1 MYWNC
6 RGFPW
11 HKGVATNV
19 LFGEADI
26 ILLGETWERSTC
38 TLPQIPGYIVH
49 SAMQHK
55 RGHRG
60 QGGVACIYRAHLH
73 DRISVAKV
81 DVHHRYI
88 WLKIT
93 NGGRILTLGWML
105 DIKKRFAK
113 WKLEKCLEAS
123 EVDWKEMERSFKTS
137 LWDQW
142 AASTKNN
149 KFEYYC
155 QHIMHC
161 NKGSFH

>member
-19 LFGEADI
+19 LFGEADV

-81 DVHHRYI
+81 EVHHPYI
-88 WLKIT
+88 WIKIT
-93 NGGRILTLGWML
+93 IGGRIYFLACCYILHIGSTFYKSYGADPQDPFGDLGLDVCHFSSQGEVML
-105 DIKKRFAK
+105 MGDMNACIGN
-113 WKLEKCLEAS
+113 
-123 EVDWKEMERSFKTS
+123 V
-137 LWDQW
+137 
-142 AASTKNN
+142 
-149 KFEYYC
+149 
-155 QHIMHC
+155 
-161 NKGSFH
+161 